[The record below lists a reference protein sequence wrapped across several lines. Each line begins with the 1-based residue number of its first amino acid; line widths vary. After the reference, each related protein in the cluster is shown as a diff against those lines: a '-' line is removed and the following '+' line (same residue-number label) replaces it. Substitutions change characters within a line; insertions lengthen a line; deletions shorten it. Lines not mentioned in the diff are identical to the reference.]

1 LKSVGSADGD
11 YELSYA
17 KLLGIAESGGGEARL
32 VDPRVIDANHSQV
45 ACGIV
50 ADGGC
55 GHAAA
60 VSQGDFNSAG
70 VVYDVAVGEDQPVGS
85 EDEPG
90 ASAAAFARFAGA
102 GASGRLMNFD
112 VDYRWAD
119 AIDCA
124 HDGAGVGVK
133 QGIIGM

>member
-1 LKSVGSADGD
+1 LKSVGSADCD
-11 YELSYA
+11 YELPYT
-17 KLLGIAESGGGEARL
+17 KLLGVAESGGGKAGF
-32 VDPRVIDANHSQV
+32 VYTRVVDANHSQV
-45 ACGIV
+45 ARGIV

-70 VVYDVAVGEDQPVGS
+70 AVYDVAVGEDQPVGS

-102 GASGRLMNFD
+102 GASGGLRDFD
-112 VDYRWAD
+112 VDYGWAD

-124 HDGAGVGVK
+124 RDGARVGVK
-133 QGIIGM
+133 QGIIGT